1 MPEPRKSKPPRRS
14 LSEAL
19 TPDAAAFLEAGR
31 PAGGAASK
39 PASSPSEPPASKQ
52 TSKPAGS
59 VMLSVRLTPDLAEQ
73 LDDLCARRRLE
84 RVEPCRKQD
93 VVQAALRAYLG
104 GPGTA

>member
-1 MPEPRKSKPPRRS
+1 MPEPKKSKPRRS

-31 PAGGAASK
+31 PQGGAASE
-39 PASSPSEPPASKQ
+39 PAKSPPKPPASKQ
-52 TSKPAGS
+52 TSQQAGS
-59 VMLSVRLTPDLAEQ
+59 VMLSVRLPPDLAEQ

-84 RVEPCRKQD
+84 RVEPYRKQE

-104 GPGTA
+104 G